1 MKIKSTSE
9 DLADIHFRVFW
20 NTVMYETILV
30 QELDLPPSGLLSLE
44 DNVPIPKFIP
54 FKLSSEM
61 TPMPDPDDSYYHQCH
76 FLAQIA
82 NRIILTRIR
91 HSLYLFCKQISLGNL
106 IYLILTNTAESG
118 TLPRPAVS
126 IELHKQVEEW
136 RKNLP
141 SAIQFSEKNS
151 DTTLNDDRS
160 PSMAGNPRTPTSL
173 AMLVA
178 DSMLRARYRIC
189 KFHIGRPYLY
199 KALRT
204 PALLTDE
211 DYEQIRSGLRFA
223 MDWPMIRGVFRLMR
237 SCIPIRFAF
246 CSQYDLP
253 LLFSF

>member
-1 MKIKSTSE
+1 M
-9 DLADIHFRVFW
+9 
-20 NTVMYETILV
+20 
-30 QELDLPPSGLLSLE
+30 
-44 DNVPIPKFIP
+44 
-54 FKLSSEM
+54 
-61 TPMPDPDDSYYHQCH
+61 
-76 FLAQIA
+76 
-82 NRIILTRIR
+82 
-91 HSLYLFCKQISLGNL
+91 
-106 IYLILTNTAESG
+106 TAESG

-136 RKNLP
+136 RRNLP
-141 SAIQFSEKNS
+141 SVIQFSEKNS
-151 DTTLNDDRS
+151 NTTLNDDRT
-160 PSMAGNPRTPTSL
+160 PSITGHPRTPTSL

-246 CSQYDLP
+246 CSQYVSNS
-253 LLFSF
+253 LLYTRD